1 MASAFSGIKR
11 TGRQDSS
18 QQSIIENVELLTGQR
33 GGGLNRALLYSD
45 LVNLNQL
52 QKQALAKSI
61 TSNKTNPGGL
71 PISNVG
77 IERPHKPVNFTGQG
91 GFTFIALQWDQPT
104 YRGHAYTE
112 IYRSDSDDFSTAVR
126 IATEVTT
133 IFSDQVNMGAM
144 YYYWIKFVNEVDM
157 AGPISGADGLEVQ
170 TQESAEHILN
180 EIGGMIEKSHLSNFF
195 GQSLEDENENID
207 IIAENII
214 STALNGDVNAMVE
227 LSRQAVFLE
236 ETEQLSNDIY
246 ATSRKLSLLRSSFDN
261 AQATIIN
268 DYYTKASANEAISQA
283 STTLKSEIE
292 DENGNSVAAN
302 LKTLSETV
310 ATNDEQWAMWAVKT
324 QVGDITSS
332 FGLVNDGRYPIFA
345 IKGAKLA
352 VITTQDPE
360 DLTPIFSVVDDKT
373 VMTNALIDQA
383 FIQSLVTDELLSNR
397 ITVDS
402 IFKTPSINYDPETGV
417 RSNNFSIDPN
427 GNMVAKSAVLDTA
440 TLHSVTIKD
449 SAGNTVFS
457 SSGKISSSNVDG
469 LSLAI
474 TTKITSA
481 YVKNLLA
488 NQILASS
495 IYAKNIEGDVY
506 DLRHYGTRSSVIQTI
521 KISAQSTQIF
531 AGAINT
537 SDIAKQLVIGAV
549 AIEVNGFKADYD
561 ETNDVSVYLEYY
573 LGSVKKYTS
582 TTQIV
587 SSYDFEEV
595 TKLLIFPSVSPISVS
610 KQTSNTAFSV
620 KVITDATRTVKAG
633 QIKLAESVP
642 VSSFIPGTS
651 LS

>member
-133 IFSDQVNMGAM
+133 IFSDQVNMGSM

-195 GQSLEDENENID
+195 GQSLDDENENID

-236 ETEQLSNDIY
+236 EKEQLSNDIY

-360 DLTPIFSVVDDKT
+360 DLTPIFSVVGDKT

-383 FIQSLVTDELLSNR
+383 FIQSLVTDDLLSNR
-397 ITVDS
+397 ITVGS
-402 IFKTPSINYDPETGV
+402 IFKTPSINYDPGTGI
-417 RSNNFSIDPN
+417 RSGNFSIDPN
-427 GNMVAKSAVLDTA
+427 GNMVAKSAQLT
-440 TLHSVTIKD
+440 SVTIKD

-457 SSGKISSSNVDG
+457 STGKISSSNVDG
-469 LSLAI
+469 LSSAI

-481 YVKNLLA
+481 YVKSLLA

-521 KISAQSTQIF
+521 KISAQSTQVF
-531 AGAINT
+531 SGVINT

-549 AIEVNGFKADYD
+549 AIEVNSFKADYD

-582 TTQIV
+582 TPQRV
-587 SSYDFEEV
+587 SSSDFEEV